1 MFRVVGRH
9 AVRIAVVTAMLVFA
23 WGGPAASA
31 DDLVALKQQMIEL
44 HGQGRYQEAVA
55 IGEKALALAERTLD
69 ADNGDALTI
78 VNNLGFLYQQQGRYS
93 EAERLIQRAVAG
105 RERISGADH
114 PETLTALSNL
124 AALYDIQGRYAEAEP
139 LYRRVLGGFERT
151 RGPDHPDTLR
161 SVNNLAFLFG
171 EQARYAEA
179 EPLYQRALAG
189 REKLSGPDHPDT
201 LAVASNI
208 GMLYQSQ
215 GRFGEA
221 EPLLKRVLSGNERA
235 LGPQHP
241 DTLRSLNNLGL
252 LYDRQGRDSEAEP
265 LYQRALDGYERTLG
279 PGHPQTLASVSN
291 LGLLYQSQG
300 RHGEAEPLLKRAL
313 TGTEHI
319 LGPDHPETLER
330 VNNLGMLHQDLG
342 RYADAEPL
350 LKRALAGMEGAR
362 GPEHPT
368 TLLTLNN
375 LAGLYLDQSRYQ
387 EAEPLYLRALA
398 GRERTLGPEH
408 PQTFDAVNNLA
419 MLYRWQNR
427 FGEAA
432 TLFERAMTGYE
443 RVLGPDHPDTLRAVD
458 NLATVHFEQSD
469 WPRAVTLWRRSTAAV
484 IRRTQRGAQTAIQP
498 LTGKKK
504 NDVEQRSWQ
513 FWGLIKAAYRL
524 GPDRKAPDLATQREM
539 FQMAQ
544 WASSSEVA
552 GSLAQMAA
560 RGASGDVALAQL
572 VRERQ
577 DLVADWQKRELAR
590 NAALGAETGKRDN
603 KAEAE
608 NNERMAVIDRRIAAI
623 DKRLAEGFPNY
634 ATLVS
639 PAALTVEEVQALLG
653 ANEALVL
660 FLDMTSRFP
669 TTDETFIWF
678 VTKSDMRSI
687 RYAFGT
693 PELAREVQA
702 LRCGLDYTA
711 WTDPRCKE
719 LTGSDYMQ
727 ADQAAGKALPF
738 DHRRAYR
745 LYKALFGAFGDLI
758 KDKNLL
764 LVPSGPLTQLPFHVL
779 VTTPPAYGHLKGAT
793 WLARSHGVSV
803 LPAVSSLKALRATGR
818 PSTAS
823 KPLIGFGNP
832 LLDGPD
838 ARFAK
843 LAQRA
848 REKQSCPKTPWQR
861 IAPLFKSDS
870 GAPALDPRA
879 AAVNVSLIRRQTP
892 LPETADELCAVARDL
907 GADASEMRLGAKATE
922 REVKA
927 MSARGDLAKYRVVHF
942 ATHGAIAGQINRG
955 SEPGLILTPP
965 AVASE
970 EDDGYLSASE
980 IAALKLDADW
990 VILSACNTAT
1000 GNAENAEALSG
1011 LARAFIYAQARALLV
1026 SHWEVNSD
1034 AAVKLVTSA
1043 MRESANDK
1051 SVGRAEGL
1059 RRAMLAL
1066 IDNGDLVES
1075 HPAFW
1080 APFVVVGDGGGG
1092 R

>member
-1 MFRVVGRH
+1 MLRAVGRD
-9 AVRIAVVTAMLVFA
+9 AARIAVVMTMLVFA
-23 WGGPAASA
+23 WGRPAASA
-31 DDLVALKQQMIEL
+31 DDLVAFNQQMVEL
-44 HGQGRYQEAVA
+44 HGQGLYQEAVA
-55 IGEKALALAERTLD
+55 IGERALALAERTLG

-78 VNNLGFLYQQQGRYS
+78 VNNLGFLYQQRGRYS

-114 PETLTALSNL
+114 PETLTAVSNL
-124 AALYDIQGRYAEAEP
+124 AALYDIQGRYAEAES
-139 LYRRVLGGFERT
+139 LYRRVLAGFERT
-151 RGPDHPDTLR
+151 QGPDGLETLR

-171 EQARYAEA
+171 EQGLYVEA

-189 REKLSGPDHPDT
+189 RERRNGPDHPET
-201 LAVASNI
+201 LTVISNI
-208 GMLYQSQ
+208 ASLYQAQ
-215 GRFGEA
+215 GRYNEA
-221 EPLLKRVLSGNERA
+221 EPLMKRALSGNERA
-235 LGPQHP
+235 LGPDHP

-252 LYDRQGRDSEAEP
+252 LYDQQGRDGEAESLYQRVLAGYERALGPEHPETLVSVNNLGMLYRSQGRDSEAEP
-265 LYQRALDGYERTLG
+265 L
-279 PGHPQTLASVSN
+279 
-291 LGLLYQSQG
+291 
-300 RHGEAEPLLKRAL
+300 LKRSL
-313 TGTEHI
+313 TGAEQA
-319 LGPDHPETLER
+319 LGPDHPDTLER
-330 VNNLGMLHQDLG
+330 LNNLAMLYQDQG
-342 RYADAEPL
+342 RYSDAEPL
-350 LKRALAGMEGAR
+350 LKHALAGMEQAR
-362 GPEHPT
+362 GAEHPST
-368 TLLTLNN
+368 FLAINN
-375 LAGLYLDQSRYQ
+375 LAGLYVDQSRYT

-398 GRERTLGPEH
+398 GRERVLGPEH

-419 MLYRWQNR
+419 MLRRWQNR
-427 FGEAA
+427 FGEAEP
-432 TLFERAMTGYE
+432 LFTRAMTGYE
-443 RVLGPDHPDTLRAVD
+443 RVLGPEHPDTLMAID
-458 NLATVHFEQSD
+458 NLATVHFEQSH
-469 WPRAVTLWRRSTAAV
+469 WSQAVPLWRRTTAAV
-484 IRRTQRGAQTAIQP
+484 IRRTQRGAQAAVQS
-498 LTGKKK
+498 LTGRKKSEV
-504 NDVEQRSWQ
+504 DRQSWQ

-524 GPDRKAPDLATQREM
+524 GPDRKTPPDAATAREM

-544 WASSSEVA
+544 WARSSEVA

-560 RGASGDVALAQL
+560 RGASGDPALAQL
-572 VRERQ
+572 VRERL
-577 DLVADWQKRELAR
+577 DLVADWQKHELAR

-603 KAEAE
+603 KAELE

-623 DKRLAEGFPNY
+623 NKMLAEAFPDY

-639 PAALTVEEVQALLG
+639 PAALTVEEVQAQLG

-660 FLDMTSRFP
+660 FFDMSSRFP
-669 TTDETFIWF
+669 TTDETLIWV
-678 VTKSDMRSI
+678 VTKTDMRSI
-687 RYAFGT
+687 RYVFGT

-711 WTDPRCKE
+711 WKGPRCKE
-719 LTGSDYMQ
+719 LMGTDYAQ
-727 ADQAAGKALPF
+727 ADQAAAKPLPF

-745 LYKALFGAFGDLI
+745 LYKSLFGGFDDLI

-764 LVPSGPLTQLPFHVL
+764 IVPSGPLTQLPFHVL
-779 VTTPPAYGHLKGAT
+779 VTRPPAYGHLKGAA

-803 LPAVSSLKALRATGR
+803 LPAVSSLKALRGTGR

-838 ARFAK
+838 ARYAK
-843 LAQRA
+843 LAKLA
-848 REKQSCPKTPWQR
+848 REKQSCPRTPWQHMAR
-861 IAPLFKSDS
+861 FFESDGGIA
-870 GAPALDPRA
+870 ALDTRGA
-879 AAVNVSLIRRQTP
+879 LANVSLIRRQAP

-927 MSARGDLAKYRVVHF
+927 MSTRGDLAKYRVVHF
-942 ATHGAIAGQINRG
+942 ATHGAMAGELQAS

-965 AVASE
+965 EVASE

-990 VILSACNTAT
+990 VILSACNTAA

-1043 MRESANDK
+1043 MREMATDK
-1051 SVGRAEGL
+1051 SIGRAEGL

-1066 IDNGDLVES
+1066 IDNGELVES

-1080 APFVVVGDGGGG
+1080 APFTVVGDGA